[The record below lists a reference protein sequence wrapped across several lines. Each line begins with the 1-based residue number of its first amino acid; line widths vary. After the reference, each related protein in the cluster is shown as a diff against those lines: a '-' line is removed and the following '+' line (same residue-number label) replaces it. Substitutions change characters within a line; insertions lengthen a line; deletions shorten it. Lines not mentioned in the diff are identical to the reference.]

1 MIKNLKDHLHYYFIP
16 SEKNN
21 FRAKTLHHDFL
32 TYYLV
37 LAFVLVF
44 VMRNFGG
51 NVNRILGIA
60 TDITAVKLNEFTNT
74 QRQKNNLSPVV
85 YNQKLSNAAKK
96 KAEDMFEKNY
106 WAHFAPDGRTPWDF
120 ILGSGYSYELA
131 GENLAKNFLFSQN
144 VVDAWMQSPTHRD
157 NILRP
162 EYTEAGYAVVNG
174 VLNGEQTTLVVQ
186 IFGKP
191 SAIPVADRPTSAPSP
206 IAQQE
211 EQVTGEGVS
220 QILSSQK
227 AVEAS
232 VPKTSVYFISL
243 FVIFLSL
250 VVAIDLY
257 VASRMNI
264 IRAHGKSLAHFIFL
278 IAVLFGILLFITK
291 GTII

>member
-1 MIKNLKDHLHYYFIP
+1 MIKNLKDRLHYYFIP